1 MDAKEILTK
10 KQFSMA
16 QILTL
21 MFGILYFVFIETDL
35 FVEIPDILKVLAYAV
50 LMVLSAMFGISLV
63 DMKSIG
69 EKMKDILIK
78 RKDMTLA
85 EKIKE
90 WENLAVYVLAK
101 LNEAWLAWDTEQ
113 FPEEKPDTYTAEDG
127 TEYTIKVNGD
137 T

>member
-85 EKIKE
+85 EEIKE

-113 FPEEKPDTYTAEDG
+113 FPEEKKDTYIAEDG
-127 TEYTIKVNGD
+127 TEYTVKVNGQ
-137 T
+137 